1 MPLIFQDA
9 ANAAPQ
15 PDVIKT
21 GTMQSFKSDV
31 VDDSKNR
38 IVLAFF
44 MTAQNPP
51 CDRFAQLLEKYV
63 RLANGKAALVKFDIM
78 ECQQLAMQLGIQT
91 VPTTMIFAK
100 GGLVDGFA
108 GEIPETQLKSVM
120 QALIGKAALSLDE
133 MLKDAAQKLN
143 AGQAQEAL
151 EAYAAVLEKDEANP
165 AAFAGMIRAFIAL
178 KQPEAA
184 KELADGLDASVKSP
198 ELESAKV
205 ALKMALE
212 AQNAPKPDDLA
223 QKVAQNPDDLQA
235 RYDYANALFAAGDA
249 ERAIDE
255 LVDVRGEVL
264 ARLEA
269 LPADEYLVL
278 HQYYLQGRTVS
289 AIAERLHYCERQV
302 YRLKRSGLRHLQD
315 VIVCQG
321 QGGV

>member
-15 PDVIKT
+15 PDVVKT

-38 IVLAFF
+38 VVLAFF

-78 ECQQLAMQLGIQT
+78 ECQQLAMQLGIQS

-108 GEIPETQLKSVM
+108 GEIPESQLKSVM

-143 AGQAQEAL
+143 GGQAQAAL

-178 KQPEAA
+178 KQLDAA
-184 KELADGLDASVKSP
+184 KDLADGLDASVKSP

-205 ALKMALE
+205 ALKMTLE

-235 RYDYANALFAAGDA
+235 RYDYACALFAAGDA

-255 LVDVRGEVL
+255 LVGII
-264 ARLEA
+264 AREREWNNDAARQQLFKIFAA
-269 LPADEYLVL
+269 LGQTNPVTVA
-278 HQYYLQGRTVS
+278 GRRKLS
-289 AIAERLHYCERQV
+289 SL
-302 YRLKRSGLRHLQD
+302 LFS
-315 VIVCQG
+315 
-321 QGGV
+321 